1 MELKYDVTFDE
12 VDKLKTLVITR
23 KICSLVSI
31 AACVIIMIIYFVLLF
46 QKIFAKRRKLK
57 RISNANYQKEKEINS
72 SFQRTGSM
80 SDNSDQN
87 KNSATKGFGLG
98 SHAMFFLILTNLLW
112 SINSVVCCSLYP
124 NGFSFL
130 LDNYLT
136 LCPVHGFLHNYFD
149 LASIGW
155 TTVISFLFFSSMKAT
170 ALDPNE
176 GKKKLI
182 QGAIFSFGFPML
194 ICLTPFYSSSYG
206 PSGSYCSINRLNEQ
220 KPDIIWGWVIQI
232 YPMLCIFYCFYAV
245 IKVAMFYHKKLK
257 LLKEHNMQEYKS
269 LRKYVYIFILFPQIL
284 SLSRI
289 LKFLNFGL
297 KLMNNNIERTGS
309 AYVYAISFSLNGL
322 FNSMLCF
329 FFFRR
334 AILCC
339 KGNERT
345 LSEIDTSSS
354 SSNQNYEELLSK
366 NGTESEE

>member
-12 VDKLKTLVITR
+12 VDKLKTLVTTR

-80 SDNSDQN
+80 IDNSDQN

-112 SINSVVCCSLYP
+112 SINSVVLFILMVFLSFWITISLYVL
-124 NGFSFL
+124 F
-130 LDNYLT
+130 T
-136 LCPVHGFLHNYFD
+136 
-149 LASIGW
+149 ASCT

-170 ALDPNE
+170 ALAPNE

-232 YPMLCIFYCFYAV
+232 YPILCIFYCFYAV

-269 LRKYVYIFILFPQIL
+269 LRKYVYIFILFPLIL
-284 SLSRI
+284 SPLRT

-297 KLMNNNIERTGS
+297 KLMNHRANR
-309 AYVYAISFSLNGL
+309 
-322 FNSMLCF
+322 LC
-329 FFFRR
+329 
-334 AILCC
+334 LCIC
-339 KGNERT
+339 
-345 LSEIDTSSS
+345 D
-354 SSNQNYEELLSK
+354 LL
-366 NGTESEE
+366 

>member
-1 MELKYDVTFDE
+1 MMWHLM
-12 VDKLKTLVITR
+12 R
-23 KICSLVSI
+23 W
-31 AACVIIMIIYFVLLF
+31 
-46 QKIFAKRRKLK
+46 
-57 RISNANYQKEKEINS
+57 IN
-72 SFQRTGSM
+72 
-80 SDNSDQN
+80 
-87 KNSATKGFGLG
+87 
-98 SHAMFFLILTNLLW
+98 
-112 SINSVVCCSLYP
+112 
-124 NGFSFL
+124 
-130 LDNYLT
+130 
-136 LCPVHGFLHNYFD
+136 
-149 LASIGW
+149 
-155 TTVISFLFFSSMKAT
+155 
-170 ALDPNE
+170 
-176 GKKKLI
+176 
-182 QGAIFSFGFPML
+182 
-194 ICLTPFYSSSYG
+194 
-206 PSGSYCSINRLNEQ
+206 Q

-269 LRKYVYIFILFPQIL
+269 LRKYVYIFILFPLIL

>member
-1 MELKYDVTFDE
+1 
-12 VDKLKTLVITR
+12 
-23 KICSLVSI
+23 
-31 AACVIIMIIYFVLLF
+31 
-46 QKIFAKRRKLK
+46 
-57 RISNANYQKEKEINS
+57 
-72 SFQRTGSM
+72 
-80 SDNSDQN
+80 
-87 KNSATKGFGLG
+87 
-98 SHAMFFLILTNLLW
+98 MFFLILTNLLW

-136 LCPVHGFLHNYFD
+136 LCPMHGFLHNYLD

-155 TTVISFLFFSSMKAT
+155 TTVISFLFFSSMKAS
-170 ALDPNE
+170 ALNLNE

-182 QGAIFSFGFPML
+182 QGSIFSFGFPML

-206 PSGSYCSINRLNEQ
+206 PSGSYCSINRLNEKSQ
-220 KPDIIWGWVIQI
+220 DIVWGWVIQV
-232 YPMLCIFYCFYAV
+232 YPILCILYCFFAV
-245 IKVAMFYHKKLK
+245 IKVSMFYHKKLK
-257 LLKEHNMQEYKS
+257 MLKEHNIQEYKS
-269 LRKYVYIFILFPQIL
+269 LRKYVYIFLLFPIVL

-297 KLMNNNIERTGS
+297 KKLNNNIEQTGA

-329 FFFRR
+329 FFFRK

-345 LSEIDTSSS
+345 SSIDTSSS
-354 SSNQNYEELLSK
+354 SGSNQNYEELINK
-366 NGTESEE
+366 NGTETE

>member
-12 VDKLKTLVITR
+12 VDKLKTLVTTR

-80 SDNSDQN
+80 SDNSDKN

-194 ICLTPFYSSSYG
+194 ICFTPFYSSSYG

-232 YPMLCIFYCFYAV
+232 YPILCIFYCFYAV

-269 LRKYVYIFILFPQIL
+269 LRKYVYIFILFPLIL

-366 NGTESEE
+366 NETESEE